1 MTVKCEKC
9 GADVVLA
16 DDVKTG
22 KCEKCGAEVT
32 VQENKAENA
41 EEAKAEEAKAE
52 EKKPMTAQEKA
63 KKVGGHGGMDFVM
76 DYRLIYCLRHGLPL
90 DMDVY
95 DLAEWCS
102 VIELS
107 KISLE
112 NGNRPVEVP
121 DFTRGAWNKVQG
133 YRHAYAE

>member
-41 EEAKAEEAKAE
+41 EEAKADAE
-52 EKKPMTAQEKA
+52 
-63 KKVGGHGGMDFVM
+63 
-76 DYRLIYCLRHGLPL
+76 
-90 DMDVY
+90 
-95 DLAEWCS
+95 
-102 VIELS
+102 
-107 KISLE
+107 
-112 NGNRPVEVP
+112 
-121 DFTRGAWNKVQG
+121 
-133 YRHAYAE
+133 